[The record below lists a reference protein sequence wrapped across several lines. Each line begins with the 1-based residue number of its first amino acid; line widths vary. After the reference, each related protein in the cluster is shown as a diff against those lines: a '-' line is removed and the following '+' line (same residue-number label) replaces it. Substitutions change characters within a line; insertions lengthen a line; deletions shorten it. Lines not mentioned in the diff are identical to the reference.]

1 MKITSISRKLLT
13 RVLSVY
19 FILTISVTGIQIIAE
34 YFNTKSHITS
44 ELLTLQ
50 KTISGSLTRA
60 VWELN
65 TQQAV
70 DISEGLIAIPM
81 IKGITV
87 TDEAN
92 NVITQLGEVLS
103 APSQASQETSSEH
116 QSISSIAEG
125 LFGHS
130 FPLIFEFSGR
140 TTTVG
145 TVTLLS
151 SNDVIFSRIEVGIY
165 FLIGNAILK
174 TTFLVFLFLLAFTKL
189 LTEPLQELTDQMKQL
204 DRVSAEEITL
214 KESYRTK
221 YHVAANLELFRA
233 QMVEAEDTFANQLRS
248 LPNSH
253 EIPGLLDDITFVGTT
268 SGLDFVRLEWQP
280 EISKEIYIELPID
293 IEVVGPYHSFGQFV
307 SKIAG
312 LPRIVTVHDFKISIP
327 QGDSDSLSL
336 KLQAKTYRYQE
347 ETAK

>member
-1 MKITSISRKLLT
+1 MKFDASQFDDLELDNIGQWPAAAKL
-13 RVLSVY
+13 
-19 FILTISVTGIQIIAE
+19 ILAIFLAVTVAFLG
-34 YFNTKSHITS
+34 YM
-44 ELLTLQ
+44 
-50 KTISGSLTRA
+50 
-60 VWELN
+60 
-65 TQQAV
+65 
-70 DISEGLIAIPM
+70 GLI
-81 IKGITV
+81 
-87 TDEAN
+87 
-92 NVITQLGEVLS
+92 S
-103 APSQASQETSSEH
+103 
-116 QSISSIAEG
+116 
-125 LFGHS
+125 
-130 FPLIFEFSGR
+130 
-140 TTTVG
+140 
-145 TVTLLS
+145 
-151 SNDVIFSRIEVGIY
+151 
-165 FLIGNAILK
+165 
-174 TTFLVFLFLLAFTKL
+174 
-189 LTEPLQELTDQMKQL
+189 DQMKQL

-221 YHVAANLELFRA
+221 YHVAANLELFRT
-233 QMVEAEDTFANQLRS
+233 QMIEAEDTFANQLRS